1 MRTRVRYDQEPT
13 SIRSTFTSIRGLQ
26 EEYRCLS
33 LMVSLPTRH
42 NIHSTHISQ
51 DYRPYY
57 IPSRS
62 TGFIVP
68 THNVTPPSQHSNT
81 RPVCSLSQYIVDI
94 GSSRRHKT
102 LPKSTNRVGFLH
114 LKSYGSSMYSV
125 LVLNMHY
132 QHGAVAVT
140 VTVLTAKPHNRATKH
155 NVCRTWN
162 SFTNSTGQIDDRGMP
177 RHRFHCTFIML
188 VC

>member
-1 MRTRVRYDQEPT
+1 MRTRVGYDQEPT

-68 THNVTPPSQHSNT
+68 THNVTPPSQHSSN
-81 RPVCSLSQYIVDI
+81 RRICSLSQYVVDI
-94 GSSRRHKT
+94 VSPWGHT
-102 LPKSTNRVGFLH
+102 TNAKSANRVGFLH
-114 LKSYGSSMYSV
+114 LKSYGSSVYSV
-125 LVLNMHY
+125 LVLDMHY
-132 QHGAVAVT
+132 QHGPVAAA
-140 VTVLTAKPHNRATKH
+140 VTVLTAQSHHKAQRMSHMEVFDQLDWT
-155 NVCRTWN
+155 
-162 SFTNSTGQIDDRGMP
+162 D
-177 RHRFHCTFIML
+177 
-188 VC
+188 